1 MAAFAKKLVSKKKR
15 RFQEDGFDL
24 DMTFITPNIV
34 AMGFPAEKMEGV
46 YRNNMKDVK
55 RFFDTRHK
63 DHYKVYNLCEE
74 RDYDPAKFYGR
85 VAKYPFA
92 DHNAP
97 PFLLLKPFCE
107 DVSNYLAEDPTNVAV
122 IHCKAGKGRT
132 GVMICAYLLHKRPS
146 MPTQE
151 ALDFYGKKR
160 TSNGKGVTIASQV
173 RYVHYY
179 GKYMREQMQYKSTPL
194 LITAVKF
201 HGVPFF
207 SQGTS
212 VPQFLIRMGAGKTVV
227 YKSQWFEGIVKED
240 RDALL
245 RLAAPTPVCDDV
257 KIEFFHRKSTG
268 KEKMFHLWF
277 NTFFIEDSMTLLIP
291 KSELDK
297 ANKDK
302 KHKLFPADFKLEII
316 FERPSGDLSAEL
328 APLALAG
335 AGDSR
340 PGLVYQGSTVSQ
352 EPASSDSELTDD
364 DDDDEDE
371 GTQWEGM
378 PVTDV

>member
-1 MAAFAKKLVSKKKR
+1 
-15 RFQEDGFDL
+15 
-24 DMTFITPNIV
+24 MTFINENIV

-46 YRNNMKDVK
+46 YRNNMKDVQ
-55 RFFDTRHK
+55 RFFDTYHK

-74 RDYDPAKFYGR
+74 RDYDPSKFHDR

-107 DVSNYLAEDPTNVAV
+107 DVSNFLAEDPKNVAV

-132 GVMICAYLLHKRPS
+132 GVMICAYLLHKNPS
-146 MPTQE
+146 METQK
-151 ALDFYGKKR
+151 ALDFYGEKR
-160 TSNGKGVTIASQV
+160 TTNGKGVTIASQV

-179 GKYMREQMQYKSTPL
+179 GKYMRERMQYQPTTL
-194 LITAVKF
+194 LIRLIKF

-207 SQGTS
+207 SQGTC
-212 VPQFLIRMGAGKTVV
+212 VPQFLIRMGKTVV
-227 YKSQWFEGIVKED
+227 HKSNWFEGIAKEQ
-240 RDALL
+240 RDAVLP
-245 RLAAPTPVCDDV
+245 LAAPTPVCDDV

-277 NTFFIEDSMTLLIP
+277 NTFFVEESMSLVIP
-291 KSELDK
+291 KSQLDK

-316 FERPSGDLSAEL
+316 FEKPSAEQSAEL
-328 APLALAG
+328 APLVAMAG
-335 AGDSR
+335 PADAR
-340 PGLVYQGSTVSQ
+340 PGLYHQGSAVSQ
-352 EPASSDSELTDD
+352 EPPCSDSELTDD
-364 DDDDEDE
+364 DDDDEEE
-371 GTQWEGM
+371 GNHWEGM